1 MSDRTVADDTLT
13 PADSTTCWDP
23 TGWAE
28 PMYSVTTALRMAAL
42 RLSSSGGPLL
52 SPVRSS
58 LWSSV
63 VGNGVTCKG
72 VRGDQRPC
80 ARALALHSSEC

>member
-1 MSDRTVADDTLT
+1 MSDRTVAEDTLT

-42 RLSSSGGPLL
+42 RLSSSGCPVL
-52 SPVRSS
+52 SPVAIFVFSGRQWRH
-58 LWSSV
+58 LQ
-63 VGNGVTCKG
+63 G
-72 VRGDQRPC
+72 VRGDRRPR